1 MSQGKHKQGAAG
13 LGYRQTAIMWYL
25 HDNNTTDAAPEDIAA
40 GIGGTR
46 GNLVKALLALFV
58 RGLIHHD
65 THPGRYCLTRKGA
78 DWLKMAGERPQPDLP
93 ARAGVRHRQI
103 LRHLGSRR
111 ASNKTT
117 AWSLSERL
125 GMDQYQ
131 MLTALQALQKKGL
144 VAASLNLS
152 APVMVKVTTSHH
164 WTITKRGADWWRQD
178 RLARGLTLDAQR
190 KT

>member
-40 GIGGTR
+40 AIGGTR
-46 GNLVKALLALFV
+46 GNLTKALLSMFV

-65 THPGRYCLTRKGA
+65 THPGRYCLTRKGGE
-78 DWLKMAGERPQPDLP
+78 WLKMAGERPQPALP

-111 ASNKTT
+111 ASNKAT

-131 MLTALQALQKKGL
+131 ALTALQALKTKGL
-144 VAASLNLS
+144 VSSSLNLS
-152 APVMVKVTTSHH
+152 ALVKVTTAKH